1 MGIHFKFENARTN
14 VLVNGA
20 KIEEFFIEMGVWQG
34 CPLAPYHYLLVAN
47 IS

>member
-1 MGIHFKFENARTN
+1 MGIHFKFENARRN

-20 KIEEFFIEMGVWQG
+20 KIEKLFMEMGIWQG
-34 CPLAPYHYLLVAN
+34 CPFAPYHSLLIAN

>member
-1 MGIHFKFENARTN
+1 MGIHFKFENATTN

-20 KIEEFFIEMGVWQG
+20 RIQEFLMEMGVWQG
-34 CPLAPYHYLLVAN
+34 YPLASYHYLLVVN